1 MNTDNPKRIVVTG
14 ATGTIGRQLVKT
26 LISRGD
32 SVIALTRNP
41 NAARSILPP
50 GVELHE
56 WADPT
61 NEAPPTVALLATDAV
76 INLLGEPI
84 SQRWSAA
91 AKQRIRD
98 SRVNSTRNLVQ
109 ALRALP
115 TDSRPSTLVSQSAT
129 GFYGPREAPPVDE
142 SAEPGSDWLAQVV
155 VAWEGEALAAAGALR
170 VTVTR
175 TGVVLAPDG
184 GALEKMLP
192 FFRAGIG
199 GPVAGGDQW
208 LPWIHADDVVGGLI
222 ACLDNDQAS
231 GPVNLVGP
239 ISATNATFSKALG
252 KALKRP
258 AVLPVP
264 SLALRA
270 LYGEMASIVTTGQP
284 VTPAALTRLG
294 YQFRYPQL
302 DAALAAALS

>member
-1 MNTDNPKRIVVTG
+1 MSTDNPKRIVVTG
-14 ATGTIGRQLVKT
+14 ATGTIGRQLVNA
-26 LISRGD
+26 LVARGD

-41 NAARSILPP
+41 DAARAKLPA
-50 GVELHE
+50 GVELHQ

-61 NEAPPTVALLATDAV
+61 HQAPPTVALTAADAV

-84 SQRWSAA
+84 SQRWTSD

-98 SRVNSTRNLVQ
+98 SRVNATRNLVQ
-109 ALRALP
+109 AILGVPA
-115 TDSRPSTLVSQSAT
+115 DNRPGTFVSQSAT
-129 GFYGPREAPPVDE
+129 GYYGPREAPAVDE

-155 VAWEGEALAAAGALR
+155 VAWEGEALAASAQLR
-170 VTVTR
+170 VAVTR

-192 FFRAGIG
+192 FFKAGIG

-208 LPWIHADDVVGGLI
+208 LPWIHLDDVVGGLI

-239 ISATNATFSKALG
+239 SSATNAEFSTALG
-252 KALKRP
+252 KAIKRP
-258 AVLPVP
+258 AILPVP
-264 SLALRA
+264 GFALKA
-270 LYGEMASIVTTGQP
+270 LYGQMAFIVTTGQP
-284 VTPAALTRLG
+284 VTPAALTQLG
-294 YQFRYPQL
+294 YQFRYPEL
-302 DAALAAALS
+302 AAALAAALN

>member
-1 MNTDNPKRIVVTG
+1 MSTDNPKRIVVTG
-14 ATGTIGRQLVKT
+14 ATGTIGRQLVGALLT
-26 LISRGD
+26 RGD

-41 NAARSILPP
+41 EAARAKLPG
-50 GVELHE
+50 GVELHQ

-61 NEAPPTVALLATDAV
+61 HQAPPTVALIGSDAV

-84 SQRWSAA
+84 SQRWSSA
-91 AKQRIRD
+91 AKQQIRD
-98 SRVNSTRNLVQ
+98 SRVGSTRNLVQ
-109 ALRALP
+109 ALLAVP
-115 TDSRPSTLVSQSAT
+115 ADSRPHTLVSQSAT

-142 SAEPGSDWLAQVV
+142 SAEPGNDWLAQVV
-155 VAWEGEALAAAGALR
+155 VAWEGEALAAADQLR

-192 FFRAGIG
+192 FFKAGIG
-199 GPVAGGDQW
+199 GPVAGGNQW
-208 LPWIHADDVVGGLI
+208 LPWIHLDDVVGGLI
-222 ACLDNDQAS
+222 ACLDSEEAS

-239 ISATNATFSKALG
+239 TSATNAGFSKALG
-252 KALKRP
+252 RALKRP

-264 SLALRA
+264 AFALKT
-270 LYGEMASIVTTGQP
+270 LYGQMAFIVTTGQP

-294 YQFRYPQL
+294 YQFRYPEL
-302 DAALAAALS
+302 DAALAAAVS